1 MGAVVD
7 QPPAIE
13 TVIIDAARLPPAA
26 SEPAF
31 SVVRLNE
38 AQIAPFDRLDV
49 ALKQVPA
56 LSLFRRTSSLG
67 ANPTTQGVSLRSIA
81 PSGAG
86 RSLVTLDGV
95 PQNDPFGGWVIW
107 SSMPTEGIEGMSVV
121 RGAGAGPYGAGALTG
136 VIALDERVG
145 GMAASVEAGTP
156 LGQWRVAGAGG
167 GDAGPVGV
175 FFSGGLEHSDGWTP
189 VHEGAGAADVP
200 LEFDAWNTNAR
211 LQTVI
216 GRAVGALRAGMFE
229 EKRSAGLVGANS
241 EATGVTGSLTAA
253 AGPEPG
259 MLGWRLQGWVRGSNL
274 RNTSVAVAPGRNTT
288 TPANNQY
295 ATPAAGW
302 GFNAALRGTS
312 DTFEWEAGA
321 DLRRTLGE
329 TQELFRFMQGD
340 FTRDRKAGGDTMVV
354 GGYAEGTYVSG
365 PLLLTGGARVDW
377 WSSTNAHRIERNTAT
392 NAITLDSSAPDAS
405 GTVPSVRAGAKYDLN
420 PAIYLRGA
428 GYTGFRQP
436 TLNELHRSFRVGNDI
451 TQANPELEPEHL
463 YGVEAAVGGVYDS
476 GFSWEGNVFY
486 NVLTDAI
493 ANVTIGIGPGTF
505 PIEGFVPAGGTLR
518 QRDNVGRIDAYGVE
532 ARIEQRWETFAV
544 RFAANYTD
552 AEVDGGDAAPQL
564 TGLRPAQAPEF
575 SATASLDWMSPF
587 GVGVYLDVRYESDR
601 FDDDLNTRKLDAAVT
616 VDMRVDYQLGAGVS
630 VYAAADNLFNVD
642 VQTGQTADG
651 IFSYGPPQAFRL
663 GLAYRQ

>member
-1 MGAVVD
+1 MAAAVD

-13 TVIIDAARLPPAA
+13 TVIVDAARLPPAA

-31 SVVRLNE
+31 SVVRLDE
-38 AQIAPFDRLDV
+38 MQIVQFDRLDV

-67 ANPTTQGVSLRSIA
+67 ANPTTQGVSLRAIA

-95 PQNDPFGGWVIW
+95 PQNDPFGGWIIW
-107 SSMPTEGIEGMSVV
+107 SSLPTEAIEGVSVV

-136 VIALDERVG
+136 VIALDERVRG
-145 GMAASVEAGTP
+145 GAVSLEAGTP

-167 GDAGPVGV
+167 GDVGPIGV
-175 FFSGGLEHSDGWTP
+175 FLSGGIEHSDGWTP

-200 LEFDAWNTNAR
+200 LEYDNWNTNAR

-216 GRAVGALRAGMFE
+216 GRAVIALRAGIFE

-241 EATGVTGSLTAA
+241 EATGTTVSLTAA
-253 AGPEPG
+253 AAPEPG
-259 MLGWRLQGWVRGSNL
+259 ALGWRLQGWLRGSNL
-274 RNTSVAVAPGRNTT
+274 RNTSVAVAPGRNST

-321 DLRRTLGE
+321 DLRRTHGE
-329 TQELFRFMQGD
+329 TQELFRYMQGQ

-354 GGYAEGTYVSG
+354 GGYAEGTWLSG
-365 PLLLTGGARVDW
+365 PLLLTAGARIDW
-377 WSSTNAHRIERNTAT
+377 WSSTNAHRIEHNTAT
-392 NAITLDSSAPDAS
+392 NAITLNSSAPDAS
-405 GTVPSVRAGAKYDLN
+405 GTVPSARAGIKYDLSETL
-420 PAIYLRGA
+420 YLRGA

-463 YGVEAAVGGVYDS
+463 YGVEAAIGGQNQT
-476 GFSWEGNVFY
+476 GFSWEGNLFY

-493 ANVTIGIGPGTF
+493 ANVTIGSGPGTF
-505 PIEGFVPAGGTLR
+505 PIEGFIPAGGTLR
-518 QRDNVGRIDAYGVE
+518 KRDNVGRIDAYGVE
-532 ARIEQRWETFAV
+532 GRVQKQWESFAV
-544 RFAANYTD
+544 RLAASYTN
-552 AEVDGGDAAPQL
+552 AEVDGGSAAPQL

-575 SATASLDWMSPF
+575 AATAGLDWMSPF
-587 GVGVYLDVRYESDR
+587 GVGASLDVRYESER

-616 VDMRVDYQLGAGVS
+616 VDLIVDYQLGAGLSIYGAV
-630 VYAAADNLFNVD
+630 DNLFNAD

-651 IFSYGPPQAFRL
+651 IYSYGPPQAFRI
-663 GLAYRQ
+663 GLAYHQ

>member
-1 MGAVVD
+1 MTAAAD

-67 ANPTTQGVSLRSIA
+67 ANPTTQGVSLRAIA

-107 SSMPTEGIEGMSVV
+107 SSLPPEAIEGLSVV

-136 VIALDERVG
+136 VIALDERVAG
-145 GMAASVEAGTP
+145 AAASVEAGGP

-167 GDAGPVGV
+167 GEVGQIGV
-175 FFSGGLEHSDGWTP
+175 FFGGGIEHSDGWTP
-189 VHEGAGAADVP
+189 VKEGAGAADVP

-211 LQTVI
+211 IQGVI
-216 GRAVGALRAGMFE
+216 GRAVVALRVGLYE

-241 EATGVTGSLTAA
+241 EASGTTASLTAA
-253 AGPEPG
+253 AAPEPG
-259 MLGWRLQGWVRGSNL
+259 ALGWRLQGWLRGSNL

-288 TPANNQY
+288 TPANNQF

-302 GFNAALRGTS
+302 GFNAAVRGTS
-312 DTFEWEAGA
+312 NTFEWEAGA
-321 DLRRTLGE
+321 DMRATHGE
-329 TQELFRFMQGD
+329 TQELFRYMAGE
-340 FTRDRKAGGDTMVV
+340 FTRDRTAGGDTLVA
-354 GGYAEGTYVSG
+354 GGYAEGTWLSG
-365 PLLLTGGARVDW
+365 PLLITGGARIDW
-377 WSSTNAHRIERNTAT
+377 WSSTNAHRIEHNTAT
-392 NAITLDSSAPDAS
+392 DAVTLDSSAPDAN
-405 GTVPSVRAGAKYDLN
+405 GTVPSARLGVKYDLN
-420 PAIYLRGA
+420 PSLYLRAA

-451 TQANPELEPEHL
+451 TQANPLLKPEHL
-463 YGVEAAVGGVYDS
+463 YGAEAAIGGANEN

-493 ANVTIGIGPGTF
+493 ANVTIGMGPGTF
-505 PIEGFVPAGGTLR
+505 PIEGFIPAGGTLR
-518 QRDNVGRIDAYGVE
+518 QRDNVGRIEVLGVE
-532 ARIEQRWETFAV
+532 ARVEKRWEMFGI
-544 RFAANYTD
+544 RFAANYSD
-552 AEVDGGDAAPQL
+552 AEVDGGSGAPQL

-575 SATASLDWMSPF
+575 AATAGLDWSAPF
-587 GVGVYLDVRYESDR
+587 GIGVHLDVRYESER
-601 FDDDLNTRKLDAAVT
+601 FEDDLNTRKLDSAVT
-616 VDMRVDYQLGAGVS
+616 TDVMVDYELGAGVS
-630 VYAAADNLFNVD
+630 VFAAVDNLFDSD

-651 IFSYGPPQAFRL
+651 IFSYAPPQLWRI
-663 GLAYRQ
+663 GLAYRR

>member
-1 MGAVVD
+1 
-7 QPPAIE
+7 
-13 TVIIDAARLPPAA
+13 
-26 SEPAF
+26 
-31 SVVRLNE
+31 
-38 AQIAPFDRLDV
+38 
-49 ALKQVPA
+49 
-56 LSLFRRTSSLG
+56 
-67 ANPTTQGVSLRSIA
+67 
-81 PSGAG
+81 
-86 RSLVTLDGV
+86 
-95 PQNDPFGGWVIW
+95 VIW
-107 SSMPTEGIEGMSVV
+107 SSLPTEGIEGISVV

-136 VIALDERVG
+136 VIALDERTRGV
-145 GMAASVEAGTP
+145 AASAEMGTP

-167 GDAGPVGV
+167 GDVGPVGV

-216 GRAVGALRAGMFE
+216 GRAVVALRAGMFE

-253 AGPEPG
+253 AAPEPG

-302 GFNAALRGTS
+302 GFNAALRGTN
-312 DTFEWEAGA
+312 DVFEWEAGA
-321 DLRRTLGE
+321 DLRRTHGE

-340 FTRDRKAGGDTMVV
+340 FTRDRTAGGDTMVV
-354 GGYAEGTYVSG
+354 GGYAEGTYISG
-365 PLLLTGGARVDW
+365 PLLLTGGARIDW
-377 WSSTNAHRIERNTAT
+377 WSSTNAHRIEHNTAT
-392 NAITLDSSAPDAS
+392 DAITLDSSAPDAS

-420 PAIYLRGA
+420 PALYLRGA

-451 TQANPELEPEHL
+451 TQANPELKPEHL
-463 YGVEAAVGGVYDS
+463 YGVEAAIGGQNDS

-505 PIEGFVPAGGTLR
+505 PIEGFIPAGGTLR

-532 ARIEQRWETFAV
+532 GRIEKRWETLAV
-544 RFAANYTD
+544 RFAANYTN
-552 AEVDGGDAAPQL
+552 AEVDGGSAAPQL

-601 FDDDLNTRKLDAAVT
+601 FDDDLNTRKLGAAVT
-616 VDMRVDYQLGAGVS
+616 VDMRVDYQVGAGVS

-642 VQTGQTADG
+642 LQTGQTADG
-651 IFSYGPPQAFRL
+651 IYSYGPPQAFRI

>member
-1 MGAVVD
+1 MAAVD

-31 SVVRLNE
+31 SVVKLNE

-107 SSMPTEGIEGMSVV
+107 SAQPTEGLEGISVV

-136 VIALDERVG
+136 VIALDERARGV
-145 GMAASVEAGTP
+145 AASVEGGTP
-156 LGQWRVAGAGG
+156 LGQYRVAGAGG
-167 GDAGPVGV
+167 GDVGRLGV

-200 LEFDAWNTNAR
+200 LEMDAWNTSAR
-211 LQTVI
+211 LQTVV
-216 GRAVGALRAGMFE
+216 GRAVVALRAGLFE
-229 EKRSAGLVGANS
+229 EKRSAGLAGANS

-253 AGPEPG
+253 AAPEPG
-259 MLGWRLQGWVRGSNL
+259 ALGWRLQGWVRGSNL

-302 GFNAALRGTS
+302 GFNAALRGTN

-321 DLRRTLGE
+321 DLRRTHGE

-354 GGYAEGTYVSG
+354 GGYAEATYISG

-420 PAIYLRGA
+420 SSLYLRSA

-451 TQANPELEPEHL
+451 TQANPLLKPEHL
-463 YGVEAAVGGVYDS
+463 YGVEAALGGQNDR
-476 GFSWEGNVFY
+476 GFSWEGNFFY

-493 ANVTIGIGPGTF
+493 ANVTIGFGPGSF
-505 PIEGFVPAGGTLR
+505 PIEGFIPAGGTLR
-518 QRDNVGRIDAYGVE
+518 QRDNVGRIDAYGLEGRV
-532 ARIEQRWETFAV
+532 EQRWETLAV
-544 RFAANYTD
+544 RLAANYTN
-552 AEVDGGDAAPQL
+552 AEVDGGDRAPQL

-575 SATASLDWMSPF
+575 SVTASLDWMSPL
-587 GVGVYLDVRYESDR
+587 GVGVYVDVRYESDR
-601 FDDDLNTRKLDAAVT
+601 FDDDLNTRTLGAAVT
-616 VDMRVDYQLGAGVS
+616 VDMRVDYELGSGVS

-651 IFSYGPPQAFRL
+651 IYSYGPPQAFRL
-663 GLAYRQ
+663 GFAFRQ

>member
-1 MGAVVD
+1 MAAAVD

-31 SVVRLNE
+31 SVVKLNE

-49 ALKQVPA
+49 ALKQIPA
-56 LSLFRRTSSLG
+56 LSLFRRTSSFG

-107 SSMPTEGIEGMSVV
+107 SSMPPEGIEGVTVV

-136 VIALDERVG
+136 VIALDERTRGASARIEVG
-145 GMAASVEAGTP
+145 SP
-156 LGQWRVAGAGG
+156 LDEWRVAGAGG
-167 GDAGPVGV
+167 GDIGAVGV
-175 FFSGGLEHSDGWTP
+175 YFSGGLEHSDGWTP
-189 VHEGAGAADVP
+189 VHAGAGAADVP
-200 LEFDAWNTNAR
+200 LEYDAWNTNAR

-216 GRAVGALRAGMFE
+216 GRAVVAFRAGIYE

-241 EATGVTGSLTAA
+241 EASGTTASLTAA
-253 AGPEPG
+253 AAPEPG
-259 MLGWRLQGWVRGSNL
+259 ALGWRVQGWVRDSNL

-295 ATPAAGW
+295 ATPATGW
-302 GFNAALRGTS
+302 GFNAALRGTGNM
-312 DTFEWEAGA
+312 FEWETGA
-321 DLRRTLGE
+321 DFRRTHGE

-340 FTRDRKAGGDTMVV
+340 FTRDRVAGGDTMVV
-354 GGYAEGTYVSG
+354 GGYAEGTWLSG
-365 PLLLTGGARVDW
+365 PLLVTGGARIDY
-377 WSSTNAHRIERNTAT
+377 WSSTNAHRIEHNIQTGGL
-392 NAITLDSSAPDAS
+392 TLDSSAPDAS
-405 GTVPSVRAGAKYDLN
+405 GTVPSVRAGVKYDLN
-420 PAIYLRGA
+420 ETLYLRSA

-463 YGVEAAVGGVYDS
+463 YGVEAAIGGQNAN
-476 GFSWEGNVFY
+476 GFSWEVTPFY

-493 ANVTIGIGPGTF
+493 ANVTIGIGPGVF
-505 PIEGFVPAGGTLR
+505 PIEGFIPAGGTLR

-532 ARIEQRWETFAV
+532 ARVEKRWETLALT
-544 RFAANYTD
+544 FAANYTN
-552 AEVDGGDAAPQL
+552 AEVDGGSAAPQL

-575 SATASLDWMSPF
+575 AATAQLNWMSPF
-587 GVGVYLDVRYESDR
+587 GVGAYIDVRYESDR
-601 FDDDLNTRKLDAAVT
+601 FEDDLNTRKLDAAVT
-616 VDMRVDYQLGAGVS
+616 IDLMLDYQLGGGVS
-630 VYAAADNLFNVD
+630 VYGAVDNVFNAD

-651 IFSYGPPQAFRL
+651 IFSYGPPQLFRI